1 MRTIFKNM
9 CRNIS
14 NSYYLTTKI
23 HNTYLQRKDYQD
35 AKMQE
40 HSTCNEEKDETIE
53 RLRNGKDDG
62 SSAYVHL
69 NSYE

>member
-1 MRTIFKNM
+1 MRTKFKNM

-14 NSYYLTTKI
+14 NSYYLTTKTYLSNN
-23 HNTYLQRKDYQD
+23 NTYLQRKDYQD

-53 RLRNGKDDG
+53 TDSEMEKMMEVL
-62 SSAYVHL
+62 HMCI
-69 NSYE
+69 